1 MADERGKRGMN
12 RFLDPF
18 LTYLEAEKG
27 YSEHTIRAYRT
38 DIEQFFDVVGQM
50 LEKPAEGID
59 PDADI
64 DMWVVR
70 GYLARLHDD
79 HRKSSIGRKIAA
91 VRSFFRFLVKRG
103 MVRNNPA
110 EHVATPKAEKPI
122 PVFLTVDDMFRLLD
136 GIDTQTLS
144 GLRDKAMLE
153 MLYSTGIRVSELTGM
168 NLSDI
173 DPDAGLIRIR
183 GKGSRERIVPVGK
196 RALAALQGYQR
207 ARELQVDP
215 SKPVFEQDAVFLG
228 DRGKRM
234 TPRGVYR
241 VLESWIR
248 RCGILFRISP
258 HKIRHS
264 FATHLLDAGAGLRS
278 VQEMLGHKS
287 LSTTQKYTHVSID
300 RLMEVYDRAHPRK
313 GSAIVDGA

>member
-1 MADERGKRGMN
+1 MN
-12 RFLDPF
+12 RFLEPF
-18 LTYLEAEKG
+18 LIHLETEKG
-27 YSEHTIRAYRT
+27 YSEHTVRAYRT

-50 LEKPAEGID
+50 LEKPSEGID
-59 PDADI
+59 PDHDI
-64 DMWVVR
+64 DVLVVR
-70 GYLARLHDD
+70 GYLAKLHDD

-103 MVRNNPA
+103 IVRNNPA
-110 EHVATPKAEKPI
+110 EHVATPKADKPI
-122 PVFLTVDDMFRLLD
+122 PVFLSVDDMFRLLD
-136 GIDTQTLS
+136 GIDTGTIS

-153 MLYSTGIRVSELTGM
+153 ILYSTGIRVSELTGM

-183 GKGSRERIVPVGK
+183 GKGSKERIVPVGK
-196 RALAALQGYQR
+196 RALAALQSYR
-207 ARELQVDP
+207 SAWELQVDP
-215 SKPVFEQDAVFLG
+215 SKTVSEPEAVFWG
-228 DRGKRM
+228 DRGKRI
-234 TPRGVYR
+234 TPRAVYR
-241 VLESWIR
+241 VLESWVL

-287 LSTTQKYTHVSID
+287 LSTTQKYIHVSID
-300 RLMEVYDRAHPRK
+300 KLMEVYDRAHPRK
-313 GSAIVDGA
+313 

>member
-1 MADERGKRGMN
+1 MN
-12 RFLDPF
+12 RFLEPF
-18 LTYLEAEKG
+18 LSYLETEKG
-27 YSEHTIRAYRT
+27 YSEHTVRAYRT
-38 DIEQFFDVVGQM
+38 DIEQFFDIVGQM
-50 LEKPAEGID
+50 IEKPVEGID

-64 DMWVVR
+64 DMLIVR

-103 MVRNNPA
+103 IVRNNPA
-110 EHVATPKAEKPI
+110 EYVATPKAEKPI
-122 PVFLTVDDMFRLLD
+122 PVFLPVDDMFRLLD
-136 GIDTQTLS
+136 GIDTGTLS

-153 MLYSTGIRVSELTGM
+153 MLYSTGIRVSELAGM

-183 GKGSRERIVPVGK
+183 GKGFKERIVPVGK
-196 RALAALQGYQR
+196 RALAALQSYR
-207 ARELQVDP
+207 SAWERQVDP
-215 SKPVFEQDAVFLG
+215 TKPATEREAVFLG
-228 DRGKRM
+228 DRGKRI
-234 TPRGVYR
+234 TPRAVYA
-241 VLESWIR
+241 VLETWVR

-313 GSAIVDGA
+313 

>member
-1 MADERGKRGMN
+1 MN
-12 RFLDPF
+12 RFLEPF
-18 LTYLEAEKG
+18 LTYLETEKG

-38 DIEQFFDVVGQM
+38 DIEQFFNVVGRI
-50 LEKPAEGID
+50 LEKPTEKID

-64 DMWVVR
+64 DMLVVR

-91 VRSFFRFLVKRG
+91 VRSFFRFLVKRD

-122 PVFLTVDDMFRLLD
+122 PVFLTVDEMFRLLD
-136 GIDTQTLS
+136 GIDTQTLA
-144 GLRDKAMLE
+144 GLRDKAVLE
-153 MLYSTGIRVSELTGM
+153 TLYSTGIRVSELTGM

-173 DPDAGLIRIR
+173 DPDVGLIRIR
-183 GKGSRERIVPVGK
+183 GKGSKERIVPVGK
-196 RALAALQGYQR
+196 RALAALQVYQR
-207 ARELQVDP
+207 AREQQVDP
-215 SKPVFEQDAVFLG
+215 SKPVTEQDAVFLG

-234 TPRGVYR
+234 TPRSVYR
-241 VLESWIR
+241 VLASWIR

-264 FATHLLDAGAGLRS
+264 FATHLLDAGADLRS

-300 RLMEVYDRAHPRK
+300 KLMEVYDRAHPRK
-313 GSAIVDGA
+313 GSALGDRR